1 MGYLKDWMKQ
11 GKYVWYITGNMSTEQ
26 ATEIVEHARS
36 CLSLKPFPIEEITD
50 VRAIALDAGS
60 SFVYKVPLAD
70 EKNENSCTIT
80 YYEVG
85 PVQDNLKLKLTNN
98 IMMQYID
105 EPFFNDLRTKQQL
118 GYVCS
123 SRATSN
129 YDVLGNTFTVQSP
142 KKSCEYL
149 VGAINKFLIDMRGQ
163 FQEMSDKEFETQRGA
178 VITMIAEKD
187 INIQ

>member
-85 PVQDNLKLKLTNN
+85 PVQDNL
-98 IMMQYID
+98 
-105 EPFFNDLRTKQQL
+105 DLRGTHRQSKAEAYQQHYDAIHRRAILQRSPNQATTWLRVLFTRDFKLRRAWEHVHGPITKEKLRVSCWCDQQ
-118 GYVCS
+118 
-123 SRATSN
+123 
-129 YDVLGNTFTVQSP
+129 VLDRHERPIPRNV
-142 KKSCEYL
+142 
-149 VGAINKFLIDMRGQ
+149 R
-163 FQEMSDKEFETQRGA
+163 
-178 VITMIAEKD
+178 
-187 INIQ
+187 